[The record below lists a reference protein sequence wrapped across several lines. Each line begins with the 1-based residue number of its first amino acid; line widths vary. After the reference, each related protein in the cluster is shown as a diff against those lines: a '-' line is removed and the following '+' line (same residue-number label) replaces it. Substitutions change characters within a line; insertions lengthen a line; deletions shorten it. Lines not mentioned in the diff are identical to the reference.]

1 MNNEPQGVSSGSPR
15 SIAKTERIIPALGYH
30 RLTGLYDPIVRWT
43 TREATFKPRLLSQ
56 LLDADARRVLDLG
69 CGTGSLTI
77 DLRKRAPAAWIV
89 GLDADHRILD
99 LARRKAAR
107 ANASV
112 EFVHG
117 SAMSLPFCDGRFD
130 RVVSSLL
137 FHHLLPQSK
146 QRALGEVYRV
156 LRPGGFVHIA
166 DWGKPSTRVMRLLF
180 YGVQLLDGFA
190 TTQDSVAGKL
200 VDYARQT
207 GFADFRVTGRVGTAF
222 GEVCLFSGR
231 KTEGSG

>member
-1 MNNEPQGVSSGSPR
+1 MNDEPQGVSSGPPR
-15 SIAKTERIIPALGYH
+15 SIATTERLIPALGYH
-30 RLTGLYDPIVRWT
+30 WLTGLYDPILRWT
-43 TREATFKPRLLSQ
+43 TREATFKPRLVSQ

-77 DLRKRAPAAWIV
+77 DLRMRAPAARIV

-107 ANASV
+107 ASASV

-117 SAMSLPFCDGRFD
+117 SATSLPFCDGSFD

-137 FHHLLPQSK
+137 FHHLLPQAK

-156 LRPGGFVHIA
+156 LRQGGRLHVA
-166 DWGKPSTRVMRLLF
+166 DWGKPSTRLMRLAF

-190 TTQDSVAGKL
+190 TTQDSAAGKL
-200 VDYARQT
+200 VDYARQA
-207 GFADFRVTGRVGTAF
+207 GFADFRVTGRVATAF
-222 GEVCLFSGR
+222 GEVCLYSGR
-231 KTEGSG
+231 KTEGNG